1 MSAEFKLDETS
12 GMAAAQ
18 ATRSHAE
25 HIQWQ
30 PASGHTSVPQLG
42 LNHPKY
48 LRKRWRQVVAL
59 GSSLESPQGK
69 LRNSETGFKESLS

>member
-12 GMAAAQ
+12 GMAAVQ

-30 PASGHTSVPQLG
+30 PASGHISATAGAQAS
-42 LNHPKY
+42 
-48 LRKRWRQVVAL
+48 QVSNKKVEA
-59 GSSLESPQGK
+59 GCGSLESPQGK
-69 LRNSETGFKESLS
+69 LRNSETGFKENLS